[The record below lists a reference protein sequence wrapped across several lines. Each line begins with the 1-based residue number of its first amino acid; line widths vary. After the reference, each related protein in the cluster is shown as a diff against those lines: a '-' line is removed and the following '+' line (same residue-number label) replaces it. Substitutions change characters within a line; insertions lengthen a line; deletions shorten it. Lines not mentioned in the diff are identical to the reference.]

1 MTITEPLLIHKHSAT
16 LHGHRTSFSLE
27 DEFWCELKAIAK
39 QRGMSLAGLI
49 TEIDDKRGGLGNL
62 SSSLRLYVLRY
73 LKGSAPA
80 TSDDMPDNVESIHEV
95 HA

>member
-27 DEFWCELKAIAK
+27 DEFWCELKTIARE
-39 QRGMSLAGLI
+39 RGMSLAGLI
-49 TEIDDKRGGLGNL
+49 TEIDDQRGGLGNL

-73 LKGSAPA
+73 LKGTAPL
-80 TSDDMPDNVESIHEV
+80 TGDDMPEDAARAGE
-95 HA
+95 ARA

>member
-49 TEIDDKRGGLGNL
+49 TEIDDQRGGLGNL

-80 TSDDMPDNVESIHEV
+80 TGNDVPDNVESIHEV

>member
-27 DEFWCELKAIAK
+27 DEFWCELKTIAK
-39 QRGMSLAGLI
+39 ARGMSLAGLI
-49 TEIDDKRGGLGNL
+49 TEIDDRRAGLGNL

-73 LKGSAPA
+73 LKGA
-80 TSDDMPDNVESIHEV
+80 TAADKSSDDMDTIARTP
-95 HA
+95 A